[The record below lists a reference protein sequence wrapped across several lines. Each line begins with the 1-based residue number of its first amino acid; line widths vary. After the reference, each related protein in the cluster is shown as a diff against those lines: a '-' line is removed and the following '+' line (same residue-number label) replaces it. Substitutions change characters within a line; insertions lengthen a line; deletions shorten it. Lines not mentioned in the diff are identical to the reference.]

1 MAHEVVVPLM
11 GEGIFEATLVKWLKK
26 PGDKIEKGEPLLEVS
41 TDKVDTE
48 IPALAGGFVVG
59 IYAQEGDVVLVDQV
73 IGHIGNTPDE
83 KVVVPAAR
91 GSSSTSTASAVG
103 TSKTFGKSIKPGGPG
118 SHSSPS
124 RESGK
129 QSLSSAHSRNSPGF
143 QEAHQGHSMAPS
155 HLEMAGAVRSS
166 PLVRR
171 MARELGVDLRLVV
184 GTGQFSRVTKQ
195 DLELFLSGAS
205 SSRHVPLIPAASAS
219 GELVVGADMAPFRVK
234 TRDQDGVETLEGV
247 GVRRESMTK
256 MRRLIADHMVQ
267 SVRTSAHVT
276 TTIEIDV
283 EKIVQIRK
291 EVSTR
296 FLKDNDFKLTFT
308 PFFLY
313 AAIQAIKKD
322 MIFNCSVDGYD
333 ILWKEDINLGCAVAI
348 EDGLIVPVIK
358 KAQDLSLTEVAQR
371 LNDLAIRARSKTLKP
386 DEVRGGTFSVTNPGM
401 FGCLVSTPIINQP
414 QVAILSVGAIVRRPV
429 VLENDKIEIR
439 SIASLGI
446 TFDHR
451 VIDGQGGAR
460 FLSNIKNCLEF
471 PTNLGV

>member
-1 MAHEVVVPLM
+1 
-11 GEGIFEATLVKWLKK
+11 
-26 PGDKIEKGEPLLEVS
+26 
-41 TDKVDTE
+41 
-48 IPALAGGFVVG
+48 
-59 IYAQEGDVVLVDQV
+59 
-73 IGHIGNTPDE
+73 
-83 KVVVPAAR
+83 
-91 GSSSTSTASAVG
+91 
-103 TSKTFGKSIKPGGPG
+103 
-118 SHSSPS
+118 
-124 RESGK
+124 
-129 QSLSSAHSRNSPGF
+129 
-143 QEAHQGHSMAPS
+143 
-155 HLEMAGAVRSS
+155 
-166 PLVRR
+166 
-171 MARELGVDLRLVV
+171 
-184 GTGQFSRVTKQ
+184 
-195 DLELFLSGAS
+195 
-205 SSRHVPLIPAASAS
+205 
-219 GELVVGADMAPFRVK
+219 
-234 TRDQDGVETLEGV
+234 
-247 GVRRESMTK
+247 
-256 MRRLIADHMVQ
+256 
-267 SVRTSAHVT
+267 
-276 TTIEIDV
+276 
-283 EKIVQIRK
+283 
-291 EVSTR
+291 VSTR

-371 LNDLAIRARSKTLKP
+371 LNDLALRARSKTLKP

-460 FLSNIKNCLEF
+460 FLSNIKNSLEF
-471 PTNLGV
+471 PTNLGI